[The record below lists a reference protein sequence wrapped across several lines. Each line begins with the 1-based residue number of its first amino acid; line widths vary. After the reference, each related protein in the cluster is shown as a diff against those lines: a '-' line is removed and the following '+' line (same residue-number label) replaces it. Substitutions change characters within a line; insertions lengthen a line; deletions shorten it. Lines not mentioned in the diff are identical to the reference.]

1 VGNPTPPARLLP
13 SRPSPLEEH
22 PAQPVLLRRDTSCR
36 RPGIQ
41 RWGLAGINRGPSH
54 SPCEVDPL
62 RMAVQDVPPAEP
74 GLLHRHK
81 SCRRRGRGRWVP
93 WGTPWPATP
102 PQGSSLHARRRPR
115 STPAQPGPPAAPY
128 VLPSSRQTAMGLAGI
143 NRSPCHSPCEVVLD
157 GWRSLV
163 PPRPSRDPAPLPVL
177 PSPRPKGCRGRAASA
192 SCED

>member
-1 VGNPTPPARLLP
+1 MP
-13 SRPSPLEEH
+13 SSRH
-22 PAQPVLLRRDTSCR
+22 TAM
-36 RPGIQ
+36 
-41 RWGLAGINRGPSH
+41 GLASINRSPCH
-54 SPCEVDPL
+54 SPCEVVPS
-62 RMAVQDVPPAEP
+62 RMAKPDAPPAEP

-143 NRSPCHSPCEVVLD
+143 NRSPCHSPCEVVLH
-157 GWRSLV
+157 GWRSLM
-163 PPRPSRDPAPLPVL
+163 PPRPGRVTCTAIRPAVATAHQMSQQGGACQLRSL
-177 PSPRPKGCRGRAASA
+177 ILAGTAALRRLIISSQRTQIA
-192 SCED
+192 PAKL